1 MTNVSVNL
9 TPFLKEWAE
18 GKVKSGRYNN
28 VSEVVREALRLL
40 EQQDRER
47 EARLRDLRAAIQAG
61 IDSGVAEPVD
71 RDELKRQA
79 RAQWEARQKIL
90 SEAQ

>member
-1 MTNVSVNL
+1 MSNVSVNL

-18 GKVKSGRYNN
+18 ARVKSGRYNN

-40 EQQDRER
+40 EQQELER

-61 IDSGVAEPVD
+61 FDSGEPEPLD
-71 RDELKRQA
+71 MEAIQRQA
-79 RAQWEARQKIL
+79 RERRQ
-90 SEAQ
+90 AVTTGAGV